1 MKLMLKRW
9 QHLLRI
15 ALVCIVAVHAAS
27 ARCADISGAGSTFVY
42 PLLLKWA
49 ATYYMK
55 TGQQVSYVPTGSGNG
70 VRQIKA
76 ARVTFGASDMPL
88 MPDELRTA
96 GLAQFP
102 LVIGGVVPVVN
113 LGGVGPG
120 QLRLTGPLLADIYL
134 GKIVNW
140 DDPAIAAI
148 NPGIHLPDM
157 KILVVHRGDS
167 SGTTFNWASF
177 LSKTSSAWKASVG
190 AGTSVKWPTGVSA
203 TGNDGIAIYIK
214 NVEGTIGYVELT
226 YALQRNL
233 SYAAVQNRSGA
244 YVQPSRASFSAA
256 ATAADWTQQPD
267 FYQIVTDAPGA
278 DAWPITGVVFVI
290 LPKAA
295 KDAGSSRAALAFFK
309 WALTEGQADAAT
321 EHYVSLPPALVKQ
334 IETYWNE
341 NIK

>member
-1 MKLMLKRW
+1 M
-9 QHLLRI
+9 
-15 ALVCIVAVHAAS
+15 
-27 ARCADISGAGSTFVY
+27 
-42 PLLLKWA
+42 
-49 ATYYMK
+49 
-55 TGQQVSYVPTGSGNG
+55 
-70 VRQIKA
+70 
-76 ARVTFGASDMPL
+76 
-88 MPDELRTA
+88 
-96 GLAQFP
+96 
-102 LVIGGVVPVVN
+102 
-113 LGGVGPG
+113 
-120 QLRLTGPLLADIYL
+120 
-134 GKIVNW
+134 
-140 DDPAIAAI
+140 
-148 NPGIHLPDM
+148 
-157 KILVVHRGDS
+157 
-167 SGTTFNWASF
+167 
-177 LSKTSSAWKASVG
+177 SKTSSAWKESVG

-226 YALQRNL
+226 YALQHNL
-233 SYAAVQNRSGA
+233 SYPAVQNRSGA

-334 IETYWNE
+334 IEAYWNE

>member
-1 MKLMLKRW
+1 
-9 QHLLRI
+9 
-15 ALVCIVAVHAAS
+15 
-27 ARCADISGAGSTFVY
+27 
-42 PLLLKWA
+42 
-49 ATYYMK
+49 
-55 TGQQVSYVPTGSGNG
+55 VSYVPTGSGNG